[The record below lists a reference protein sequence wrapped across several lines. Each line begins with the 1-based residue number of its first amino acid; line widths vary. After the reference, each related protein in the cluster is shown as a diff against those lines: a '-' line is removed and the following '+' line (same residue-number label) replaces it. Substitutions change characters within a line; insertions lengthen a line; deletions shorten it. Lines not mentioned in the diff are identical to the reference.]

1 MLLGTLNLTAPSGAI
16 LEPAKKPCSSVRG
29 RRVEDCSSSGMLS
42 WSPTVV
48 KDSIVGSGD
57 CSGPLFSVMVGEMAE

>member
-16 LEPAKKPCSSVRG
+16 LEPAKALLIGEG